1 MSGEVLQSV
10 CRLAYRC
17 ARLYKTEAARIATTL
32 PDRAA
37 YLRVRADDHL
47 RRARAQREYLRE
59 LGFVDREI
67 EDLESEVR
75 RER

>member
-1 MSGEVLQSV
+1 MTPPL
-10 CRLAYRC
+10 
-17 ARLYKTEAARIATTL
+17 TL

>member
-17 ARLYKTEAARIATTL
+17 ARLYRTEAAAIATSL

-47 RRARAQREYLRE
+47 RRARAQRERLRE

-67 EDLESEVR
+67 EDLESEVS